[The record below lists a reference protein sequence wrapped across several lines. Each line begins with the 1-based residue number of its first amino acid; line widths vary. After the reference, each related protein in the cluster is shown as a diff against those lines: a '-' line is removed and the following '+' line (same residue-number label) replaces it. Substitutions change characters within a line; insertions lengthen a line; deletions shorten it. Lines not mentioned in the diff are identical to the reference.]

1 MKSVK
6 NLISIACYSIILLVL
21 CTSPAIGANSLSV
34 HATVLSNSTCSF
46 GSGTSSLNFGALNP
60 ANSTDVTVTTPI
72 TFNCHGNWGNWF
84 SNITFYI
91 SDDDGLHETGLNTPR
106 MRNTTQP
113 SEYLPYILDLDPAS
127 GTISFLGGW
136 FGQTLKITGT
146 VRANDYQKAY
156 VGNYR
161 DTVRITIVP

>member
-1 MKSVK
+1 
-6 NLISIACYSIILLVL
+6 
-21 CTSPAIGANSLSV
+21 
-34 HATVLSNSTCSF
+34 
-46 GSGTSSLNFGALNP
+46 
-60 ANSTDVTVTTPI
+60 
-72 TFNCHGNWGNWF
+72 
-84 SNITFYI
+84 
-91 SDDDGLHETGLNTPR
+91 